1 MAHRPDTCP
10 EQGFIDVDIAQAGH
24 FMGELEFGIHHTER
38 TGMYYGSQDLYDLWN
53 SDQPALVVVTPK
65 YRDEALSVLGSAPA
79 QRINEEDYTVFLNAA
94 AAHDNQGVTSR

>member
-1 MAHRPDTCP
+1 
-10 EQGFIDVDIAQAGH
+10 
-24 FMGELEFGIHHTER
+24 MGELEFGIHHTER

-79 QRINEEDYTVFLNAA
+79 QRIDEEDYTVFLNAA
-94 AAHDNQGVTSR
+94 AAHDSQGVTSR